1 MNAKIY
7 EYGTD
12 PKTGLKR
19 RLVRDTAVVQEEMD
33 SNPIPRAVV
42 HLRLQTYVENEGVI
56 TVVTDVTAGY
66 EVTKGQISYNVD
78 GEALPKHII
87 DPVTGEITTPI
98 DPETGEPYPRNNGYD
113 NIIVLSKLATPFDTV
128 LDAGIREYYKIIE

>member
-19 RLVRDTAVVQEEMD
+19 RLVRDTVVVQEEMD
-33 SNPIPRAVV
+33 SNTIPKAVV

-56 TVVTDVTAGY
+56 TVVLLVG
-66 EVTKGQISYNVD
+66 
-78 GEALPKHII
+78 
-87 DPVTGEITTPI
+87 
-98 DPETGEPYPRNNGYD
+98 
-113 NIIVLSKLATPFDTV
+113 IVKV
-128 LDAGIREYYKIIE
+128 

>member
-19 RLVRDTAVVQEEMD
+19 RLVRDTVVVQEEMD

-56 TVVTDVTAGY
+56 SVVTDTTAGY
-66 EVTKGQISYNVD
+66 EVIKGQISYNVD

-98 DPETGEPYPRNNGYD
+98 DPETEQPYPRDNGYD
-113 NIIVLSKLATPFDTV
+113 NIIILSKLQVPFDTV
-128 LDAGIREYYKIIE
+128 LDTGIKEYYKLD

>member
-33 SNPIPRAVV
+33 NNPKPKAVV
-42 HLRLQTYVENEGVI
+42 HLRLQTYVENENVIVI
-56 TVVTDVTAGY
+56 TDETAGY
-66 EVTKGQISYNVD
+66 EVVKGEISYNID
-78 GEALPKHII
+78 GEPLPKRII
-87 DPVTGEITTPI
+87 NPITGEITTPI
-98 DPETGEPYPRNNGYD
+98 DPETGDPYPRDNGYD
-113 NIIVLSKLATPFDTV
+113 NIIILSKMDIPFDNV
-128 LDAGIREYYKIIE
+128 LDTGIKEYYKITE